1 MLSDGTEAS
10 MSQRL
15 ILQVLRRKSDTK
27 KLERSVRAHL
37 KGTFISFRRKL
48 VRYLD
53 HNRDLCVCVCA
64 SGFPRML
71 SHLLLNP
78 LFLLLVLAQ
87 CCFSSVIAGLSTFLN
102 KFLEQQFRASAAYS
116 SLLVGVCSHH
126 NQCVPTIRAHNSS
139 RCFPGALNLP
149 AVAVGMLL
157 GGVIMKRVGLTL
169 KTIPRFSVVML
180 TTSTL
185 LCVPLFFMG
194 CHTHKVAEVNHL
206 QG

>member
-1 MLSDGTEAS
+1 M
-10 MSQRL
+10 Q
-15 ILQVLRRKSDTK
+15 
-27 KLERSVRAHL
+27 AHL
-37 KGTFISFRRKL
+37 KSRFLSFRRTGVGTPGKN
-48 VRYLD
+48 LD
-53 HNRDLCVCVCA
+53 HSRSLCVCVCVSA
-64 SGFPRML
+64 CVPSSGFPRML
-71 SHLLLNP
+71 LHLLLNP

-102 KFLEQQFRASAAYS
+102 KFLEQQFGASAAYS

-126 NQCVPTIRAHNSS
+126 NWGVKTTRVHNSS
-139 RCFPGALNLP
+139 CCFPGALNLP

-180 TTSTL
+180 TTSLL

-194 CHTHKVAEVNHL
+194 CHTHEVMEVNHL